1 MLRISIITVF
11 LLSFYSL
18 VRAQIIFP
26 ETKGWSKKNTEVYD
40 AENLW
45 EYIDGAADY
54 YLNYGFVRLDVAE
67 YQRTE
72 EEYFKV
78 EIYQHSS
85 ELNAF
90 GIYAYERPSETT
102 FLMLGAEGY
111 IEHSAINFY
120 GKQWY
125 VKIHTHQQDEDAI
138 RAIKDIAGKVSELL
152 GENIVAPTTLSVFPK
167 ENIIEHSQKYYP
179 TNFLGLSFLQN
190 AISADYQS
198 GPGKYTFF
206 VLEQD
211 SKELVQEML
220 LKYFEFVKIE
230 DKLVDGKIYSINDPF
245 NGQVYILL
253 KQNKLF
259 GTIEL
264 KDFGIAGKSL
274 EKMANR
280 AVTEH

>member
-1 MLRISIITVF
+1 MLRISLITVF
-11 LLSFYSL
+11 LLSFYNL

-26 ETKGWSKKNTEVYD
+26 ETGGWAKKSTKVYD
-40 AENLW
+40 AEDLW

-67 YQRTE
+67 YQRSE

-85 ELNAF
+85 VLNTF

-102 FLMLGAEGY
+102 FLKLGAEGY

-138 RAIKDIAGKVSELL
+138 RAIKDIAGKISELL
-152 GENIVAPTTLSVFPK
+152 GKDIVAPTILQVFPG
-167 ENIIEHSQKYYP
+167 ENLIEHSQKYYP

-198 GPGKYTFF
+198 GTGKYTLF

-211 SKELVQEML
+211 SKELVQKIL
-220 LKYFEFVKIE
+220 SKYFEFVKIE
-230 DKLVDGKIYSINDPF
+230 DKMVDGKTYSIDDPF

-253 KQNKLF
+253 KQNKLL

-264 KDFGIAGKSL
+264 KDFGIAAKNL
-274 EKMANR
+274 ENMADR
-280 AVTEH
+280 ASTGH